1 MKADGFNQLVIL
13 YDWFLL
19 VGLIVFLMLIAR
31 FYQRFS
37 GERTYYRLFVIP
49 MLLFGAQAVRQTN
62 YPHDTAG
69 NLLAAVAGVILLSL
83 SLFLY
88 RRMTSGRGHVPGGN

>member
-1 MKADGFNQLVIL
+1 MPPDAFSRLIVL

-19 VGLIVFLMLIAR
+19 VGLIVFLLLIAR

-37 GERTYYRLFVIP
+37 GEKTHFRLYLIP
-49 MLLFGAQAVRQTN
+49 IVLFGAQAIRQSN
-62 YPHDTAG
+62 FSNDPLG
-69 NLLAAVAGVILLSL
+69 SLLAAAGGIILLGL

-88 RRMTSGRGHVPGGN
+88 WRMTAGRGAS

>member
-1 MKADGFNQLVIL
+1 MTADAFSQLVIL
-13 YDWFLL
+13 YGWFLL

-37 GERTYYRLFVIP
+37 GEKTYFSLYLIP
-49 MLLFGAQAVRQTN
+49 MVLFGVQAVRQTN
-62 YPHDTAG
+62 FAHDMLG
-69 NLLAAVAGVILLSL
+69 NIFAAVGGVMLLGL

-88 RRMTSGRGHVPGGN
+88 RRMTAKRG

>member
-1 MKADGFNQLVIL
+1 MQPDAFSQLIVL

-37 GERTYYRLFVIP
+37 GEKTFFQLYLIP
-49 MLLFGAQAVRQTN
+49 ILLFGGQAVRQSNTPN
-62 YPHDTAG
+62 DMLG
-69 NLLAAVAGVILLSL
+69 SLLAALGGIVLLGLSL
-83 SLFLY
+83 LLY
-88 RRMTSGRGHVPGGN
+88 RRMTIGRKPS